1 MSSLNKCNPT
11 NKDKFFNEAF
21 RYRSEI
27 LEKNSTIMMILL
39 KDRTTDKNIYIDK
52 SSDENKSLHILDI
65 DDIKGIQPRYR
76 KDKRSQKKRTIK
88 NAEVFTPQSIIASQ
102 NDLLNPKN
110 KKTEPYVKT
119 TWLEIACGEGSY
131 IVTRYNTQTGQTI
144 SIDKRTGFL
153 DLKLQQ
159 INKDVSTKDEWNK
172 LITLAYETSYG
183 LDLQGDSLFLARE
196 NLLYSYIEYYRAKW
210 GEEPEDSN
218 LEQIADIISYNVFQ
232 MDVIHSEVLST
243 TEPRIGQISW
253 IEDTSTEPKSV
264 SVYVRD
270 WTTKDSIHIDDFK
283 FDKIVGNPPYQKNDN
298 GKRKDAKQNPSA
310 TAIYPEFVEWSKKRS
325 QQQSLLIP
333 SRWISGAGKGTK
345 KFMNSMLDDLSIK
358 LLVVY
363 PDATQVFTDHDIK
376 GGVCYFLRDI
386 TYNGDCELTVFDKN
400 VLEQFVKGPKK
411 RLKNPISKTIVL
423 YEQLETILE
432 KVHKKS
438 PLTEANFQTYI
449 SENRPY
455 GFRTDFF
462 ESQIECDTY
471 NLTWAKDSHNNIGIY
486 GTKTT
491 DEDGTKAKRER
502 VWGYL
507 SKKSV
512 YQANASNLT
521 FLEKSLNKYKLFVP
535 KANGNG
541 KLGEKLAK
549 TEIGKPMDICTETF
563 IQIGPFKT
571 LKEVQHVQKY
581 LETQFFQILLGILKI
596 TQDNPKRVWR
606 CIPIQ
611 DFTSKSDVPWRE
623 SIEKIDAYFCEKY
636 ELDLDEKEFIRNVCK
651 S

>member
-11 NKDKFFNEAF
+11 NKDKFFNEPF
-21 RYRSEI
+21 WSLDKKFKKTTNI
-27 LEKNSTIMMILL
+27 QNILL
-39 KDRTTDKNIYIDK
+39 KNRSTGDNIYIDK
-52 SSDENKSLHILDI
+52 SSDKNKLLQMLDVNDIEHI
-65 DDIKGIQPRYR
+65 KPRYG
-76 KDKRSQKKRTIK
+76 KDKQSQKARTGK
-88 NAEVFTPQSIIASQ
+88 NAEVFTPQWIIANQ
-102 NDLLNPKN
+102 NKLLDPKN
-110 KKTEPYVKT
+110 KKIEQYVKT

-131 IVTRYNTQTGQTI
+131 IVTRYDMQTGQTI

-153 DLKLQQ
+153 DLKFHK
-159 INKDVSTKDEWNK
+159 INKNVRKKKKWNR
-172 LITLAYETSYG
+172 LAILAYKASYG
-183 LDLQGDSLFLARE
+183 LELQGDSLFLARK
-196 NLLYSYIEYYRAKW
+196 NLLYSYIEYYKRKW
-210 GEEPEDSN
+210 NRFPKYRD
-218 LEQIADIISYNVFQ
+218 LERIAIIVSYNVFQ
-232 MDVIHSEVLST
+232 MDIIQETELST
-243 TEPRIGQISW
+243 QSSCVGQLQLFMTEPNN
-253 IEDTSTEPKSV
+253 PYV
-264 SVYVRD
+264 SVKR
-270 WTTKDSIHIDDFK
+270 WTTGKMVPIDSFQVNNL
-283 FDKIVGNPPYQKNDN
+283 VGNPPYQQNDK
-298 GKRKDAKQNPSA
+298 GKRKDSKQNASA
-310 TAIYPEFVEWSKKRS
+310 TAIYPIFVEWSKTRS
-325 QQQSLLIP
+325 KKQSLLIP

-345 KFMNSMLDDLSIK
+345 KFVDSMLDDFSIK
-358 LLVVY
+358 SLVVY
-363 PDATQVFTDHDIK
+363 PDARKVFTDNEIK

-423 YEQLETILE
+423 YKQLETILE

-438 PLTEANFQTYI
+438 PLTGANFQTYI

-471 NLTWAKDSHNNIGIY
+471 NLTWAKDSYNNIGIY

-491 DEDGTKAKRER
+491 DEDGTNAKRER